1 MWISLTTTTLALLTT
16 PTNPPAIP
24 APSCEGTCSC
34 RAATASVI
42 KGDYVESRDADVY
55 TGPCFSNAEAF
66 ISGHRAVMA
75 WAIREGTWN
84 GVDLAG
90 MTVGA
95 ALLGTETFPH
105 DDRAGG
111 KSVILVDRRATTS
124 QHEAL
129 VAFARHM
136 AEGRLDNVVEVRPTL
151 MSLNLE
157 RPEEMVGH
165 DPSHDDA
172 GSHGMPQAPMSSFWA
187 SGEAEILARP
197 LGHCDHLCGN
207 EEVAYDPLSR
217 DVEVQPAFT
226 LRHTFKGKGLNETW
240 SSPDCRG
247 TFAGGFVTTAPRP
260 EIAAT
265 R

>member
-1 MWISLTTTTLALLTT
+1 MWISLTTTTLVLLTT
-16 PTNPPAIP
+16 PTNPPATQAP
-24 APSCEGTCSC
+24 ACERPCTCQV
-34 RAATASVI
+34 SVI
-42 KGDYVESRDADVY
+42 KGTYVESRDADVY

-75 WAIREGTWN
+75 WKIGEGTWN
-84 GVDLAG
+84 GVDLSG
-90 MTVGA
+90 MIVGA

-105 DDRAGG
+105 DDHAGG
-111 KSVILVDRRATTS
+111 KSVILVDRHATAS
-124 QHEAL
+124 QREAL

-136 AEGRLDNVVEVRPTL
+136 AQGRLDNVVEVRSTL
-151 MSLNLE
+151 MTLNLE

-165 DPSHDDA
+165 DPAHDDA
-172 GSHGMPQAPMSSFWA
+172 GSHGMPQAPMSAFWA
-187 SGEAEILARP
+187 AGEAEILARP

-226 LRHTFKGKGLNETW
+226 LRYAFKGKGLNETW

-247 TFAGGFVTTAPRP
+247 TFAGHFTTSTPTA
-260 EIAAT
+260 EIAAS